1 MTDLEEKILNASQK
15 KPMIWRRYTDDIW
28 KNVLINLIVFIRQ
41 QSLLLSTQRKQLIF
55 LGVNIRLV
63 GGAHDRFVC

>member
-1 MTDLEEKILNASQK
+1 MAEVHRRHLEKCLNK
-15 KPMIWRRYTDDIW
+15 FD
-28 KNVLINLIVFIRQ
+28 
-41 QSLLLSTQRKQLIF
+41 SLHPTTKFTAEYSKEAISF

>member
-41 QSLLLSTQRKQLIF
+41 QSLLLSTQRKQLVF
-55 LGVNIRLV
+55 
-63 GGAHDRFVC
+63 